1 LQAAKLEYD
10 IPSGVWI
17 KGDRKKKINPKAI
30 LKYSSMPID
39 GKKPQVSQ
47 SISQSVSESS
57 CCMNENFMT
66 IFSVFNVFLSS
77 RLPLFN

>member
-1 LQAAKLEYD
+1 LEYD

-47 SISQSVSESS
+47 SISQLVSQSVSESS
-57 CCMNENFMT
+57 CCMIENFMT